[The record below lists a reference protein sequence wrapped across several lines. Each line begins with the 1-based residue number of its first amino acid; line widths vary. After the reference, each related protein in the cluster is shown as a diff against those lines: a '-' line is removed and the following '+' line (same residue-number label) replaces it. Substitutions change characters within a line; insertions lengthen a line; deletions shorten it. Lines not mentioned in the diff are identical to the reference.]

1 MNAARP
7 LPGLNCES
15 MTRNARFIRCL
26 LLLSCVTFLSGC
38 FPTFY
43 LPKLGYERLEIK
55 LSPPD
60 PVLSGPGGVGPI
72 WATPEVTGPN
82 GCTPCGTC
90 CPPGN
95 PLQPIDPFGWLK
107 HGSMGTQEIDP
118 IGWVFGI

>member
-1 MNAARP
+1 
-7 LPGLNCES
+7 
-15 MTRNARFIRCL
+15 MTREIRFIRCL
-26 LLLSCVTFLSGC
+26 ILLSCATFLSGC
-38 FPTFY
+38 FPTVY

-60 PVLSGPGGVGPI
+60 PILSGPGGVGPI
-72 WATPEVTGPN
+72 WATPEVTSPS
-82 GCTPCGTC
+82 GCNPCGTC

-107 HGSMGTQEIDP
+107 HGSMGTQEVDP